1 MHTTANVSTEPLTRA
16 QTDIQLNADWSKR
29 CAIQSHDLPWLASP
43 SPLVQR
49 RLLERDGG
57 EVARATSVVRYAPGA
72 RFSAHPHDQGEE
84 IFVLEGT
91 FSDES
96 GHHGPGTYLKNPPGS
111 SHAPY
116 SEAGC
121 TIFVKLRYQDLA
133 DTERVVV
140 NTREAG
146 WRPGLVPG
154 LTVLPLHA
162 FGTQH
167 TALVRWAPETFF
179 QPHTHWGGEEIFVI
193 KGVFSDEH
201 GDHPAGTWLRS
212 PHLSR
217 HQPFSRPGCLILV
230 KVGHLLLER

>member
-140 NTREAG
+140 NTRAAE

-154 LTVLPLHA
+154 LKVLPLHA

-179 QPHTHWGGEEIFVI
+179 QRHTHWGGEEIFVI
-193 KGVFSDEH
+193 EGVFSDEH

-212 PHLSR
+212 PHLSQ

>member
-29 CAIQSHDLPWLASP
+29 CAIQSHDLPWVASP

-140 NTREAG
+140 NTRAAE

-154 LTVLPLHA
+154 LKVLPLHA

-179 QPHTHWGGEEIFVI
+179 QRHTHWGGEEIFVI
-193 KGVFSDEH
+193 EGVFSDEH

-212 PHLSR
+212 PHLSQ

>member
-1 MHTTANVSTEPLTRA
+1 MDTTANVSTEPLTRA

-140 NTREAG
+140 NTRAAE
-146 WRPGLVPG
+146 WRPGQVPG

-162 FGTQH
+162 FGTRH

-193 KGVFSDEH
+193 EGVFSDEH

-212 PHLSR
+212 PHLSQ

>member
-140 NTREAG
+140 NTRAAE
-146 WRPGLVPG
+146 WRPGQVPG

-162 FGTQH
+162 FGTRH

-193 KGVFSDEH
+193 EGVFSDEH

>member
-43 SPLVQR
+43 SPLVRR

-121 TIFVKLRYQDLA
+121 TIFVKLRYQDLT

-140 NTREAG
+140 NTRAAE

-193 KGVFSDEH
+193 EGVFSDEH

-212 PHLSR
+212 PHLSQ

>member
-1 MHTTANVSTEPLTRA
+1 MHTTGNVSTEPLTRA

-140 NTREAG
+140 NTGEAG

-193 KGVFSDEH
+193 EGVFSDEH

>member
-1 MHTTANVSTEPLTRA
+1 MHTTANVSTESLTRA
-16 QTDIQLNADWSKR
+16 QTDILLNADWAQR

-121 TIFVKLRYQDLA
+121 TIFVKLRYQALA

-140 NTREAG
+140 NTRAAG

-193 KGVFSDEH
+193 EGVFSDEH

>member
-1 MHTTANVSTEPLTRA
+1 
-16 QTDIQLNADWSKR
+16 
-29 CAIQSHDLPWLASP
+29 
-43 SPLVQR
+43 
-49 RLLERDGG
+49 
-57 EVARATSVVRYAPGA
+57 
-72 RFSAHPHDQGEE
+72 
-84 IFVLEGT
+84 VLEGT

-193 KGVFSDEH
+193 EGVFSDEH